1 MRNTSKYVTKYVK
14 TYIRY
19 KNYLLLK
26 ILNKKEW
33 ANLIYNLIFNI
44 INLIYN
50 LIYKDFV

>member
-14 TYIRY
+14 KYIRY